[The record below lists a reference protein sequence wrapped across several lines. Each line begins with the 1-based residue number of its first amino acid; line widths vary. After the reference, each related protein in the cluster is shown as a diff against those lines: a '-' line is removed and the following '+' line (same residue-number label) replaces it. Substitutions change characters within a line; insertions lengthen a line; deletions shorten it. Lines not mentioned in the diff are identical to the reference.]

1 MNAPDLTKYAPRS
14 PRVRLGGYTILPRIL
29 DKIRAE
35 LAGTAGDYKYKNPN
49 DWHFFRFTGID
60 PAALQ
65 AQVATG
71 AGDWDVLLW
80 INENAPIK
88 RSTLE
93 ISQWADWTQTIAFND
108 VEMREWFT
116 EQIKRLNPN
125 REDLRGTFDYLD
137 LDDFVSF
144 GGKA

>member
-1 MNAPDLTKYAPRS
+1 MNAPDLTRRPPRS

-35 LAGTAGDYKYKNPN
+35 LAGTAGEYKYRNPN

-60 PAALQ
+60 PDALQ

-71 AGDWDVLLW
+71 AGDWEVLQW
-80 INENAPIK
+80 VRENAPVK
-88 RSTLE
+88 RSELE
-93 ISQWADWTQTIAFND
+93 IDQWSDWTQTIALHD
-108 VEMREWFT
+108 VQKREWYT
-116 EQIKRLNPN
+116 EQIKRLNPA
-125 REDLRGTFDYLD
+125 RDDLRGTFDYLD

-144 GGKA
+144 GGVA